1 MTQRWKTYI
10 FILSLA
16 ISLTWTTKIYAQ
28 AKQKQLSIVETT
40 DSVPLLNG
48 IAVSADIA
56 GIIQYAVSDYG
67 QFEGAVRVNLRDTY
81 FPIMEI
87 GLGKA
92 SHDDAVTLIHYTS
105 TAPYF
110 RLGVDYNLM
119 SDKHDVYRLYGG
131 IRYATTYFKYDISHP
146 GLKDPYWD
154 DEVPYGA
161 EGVKCNYHWAEIV
174 GGVDAQIVGPL
185 RMGWS
190 VRYRKRLSHSDGSL
204 GNVWYV
210 PGFGK
215 AGSSRLGITFNVS
228 LSI

>member
-1 MTQRWKTYI
+1 MTQRWVTYI

-16 ISLTWTTKIYAQ
+16 ISLTWAKTMSAQ
-28 AKQKQLSIVETT
+28 SKQRQLSLVEAT

-56 GIIQYAVSDYG
+56 GMIQYAVSDYG

-81 FPIMEI
+81 FPIVEI
-87 GLGKA
+87 GIGKA
-92 SHDDAVTLIHYTS
+92 SHDNAVTQIHYTS
-105 TAPYF
+105 TAPYA
-110 RLGVDYNLM
+110 RIGVDYNLM
-119 SDKHDVYRLYGG
+119 NDKHDAYRIYGG
-131 IRYATTYFKYDISHP
+131 IRYATSYFKYDIFHP
-146 GLKDPYWD
+146 GLKDPYWGD
-154 DEVPYGA
+154 VAPYEA
-161 EGVKCNYHWAEIV
+161 KDVKCNYHWAEIV

-190 VRYRKRLSHSDGSL
+190 VRYRKRFYHSDGAL
-204 GNVWYV
+204 DNVWYV

-215 AGSSRLGITFNVS
+215 AGSSRLGLTFNVS